1 MFFVKNMDREVT
13 IHPSYFNSDASR
25 IVLDRLRSDIEGTI
39 EGTLMVIRIVDVE
52 DISEPKLQPGTGMA
66 VYHLHYRAIV
76 WRPFRGEVVD
86 GLVSSV
92 VNNGFFVDVGALSV
106 FVSKA
111 VSDGM
116 GFVQVRGILC

>member
-13 IHPSYFNSDASR
+13 IHPSYFNSDAEK
-25 IVLDRLRSDIEGTI
+25 IVLDRLRADIEGTI

-92 VNNGFFVDVGALSV
+92 VNNGFFVDVGALNV

-111 VSDGM
+111 VSGTKKL
-116 GFVQVRGILC
+116 GRTWTWC